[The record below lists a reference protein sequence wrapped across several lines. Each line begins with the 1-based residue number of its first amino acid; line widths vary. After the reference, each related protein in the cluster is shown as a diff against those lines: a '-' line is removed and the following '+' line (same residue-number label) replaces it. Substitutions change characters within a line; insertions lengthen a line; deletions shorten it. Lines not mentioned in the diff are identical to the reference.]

1 MMDFRCYDPVL
12 DPVIVVCHNR
22 VVRYANAAATKWLN
36 ILNAD
41 GIINQPLSHYVEFS
55 GSDALTNIESLAFYK
70 YTKYEQ
76 TQFALKLT
84 PFSGA
89 AKVSVQRYPSDL
101 YTLLFAIFIRERAF
115 AQVMSDEESIELINR
130 NIHMTAAQL
139 MPEVSDTSGG
149 GVSEL
154 DENTVARAVSA
165 DSMAKFD
172 SQANLFFID
181 AKKACRGVVEVI
193 SENWVDVIIKNFPGL
208 AADIQCNIEVSGNV
222 KLRGFSTVGTVVSFR
237 QVGSEDASVRIKFG
251 PLSPLAKKAIDEYLE
266 TNAIKF

>member
-1 MMDFRCYDPVL
+1 MDFRCYDPVL

-22 VVRYANAAATKWLN
+22 TVRYANAAASKWLN
-36 ILNAD
+36 VLNSD

-55 GSDALTNIESLAFYK
+55 GSDVLANIENLTFYK
-70 YTKYEQ
+70 HTKYEQ
-76 TQFALKLT
+76 TQFTLKLT
-84 PFSGA
+84 PFSGM

-115 AQVMSDEESIELINR
+115 AQVMSDEESIELVNR
-130 NIHMTAAQL
+130 NVHLTAAEL

-154 DENTVARAVSA
+154 DEHTVARTISA
-165 DSMAKFD
+165 DSMAKLD

-193 SENWVDVIIKNFPGL
+193 SENWVDVIVKNFPGL
-208 AADIQCNIEVSGNV
+208 AEGIKCNVEIGGNA
-222 KLRGFSTVGTVVSFR
+222 KLRGFSTVGMVYSIR
-237 QVGSEDASVRIKFG
+237 MAGSEDASVRISFAHLG
-251 PLSPLAKKAIDEYLE
+251 PVVKKAIGDYLA
-266 TNAIKF
+266 TYGIKF